1 MRSARLAW
9 RTSLLASTVR
19 ANGLLHRS
27 SPIRLHFRY
36 FYFRYLAGY
45 ADERC
50 PESRDMRKTA
60 TLVTG
65 ISDQPRHH
73 LVKDFVDGRR
83 ETSYPNNLYHFTKV
97 RRSSVAAR
105 SITKRSFDI
114 VVAALAL
121 FVLLPSLL
129 LIAGAIKF
137 TTRGPVL
144 FRQRR
149 YGLNNQIFEIYKFR
163 TMYSDKCD
171 RTGVT
176 QTCTADQ
183 RVTPIGKILRRLSL
197 DELPQLFNVL
207 KGDMSLVGPR
217 PHVPG
222 MLAAGVA
229 YETLVPNYFERH
241 RVRPGVTGLAQARGF
256 RGSTVDAA
264 PAKARIDLDL
274 MYIQEWSFLLD
285 LRIIVETVRAEF
297 LKLGGGI

>member
-1 MRSARLAW
+1 
-9 RTSLLASTVR
+9 
-19 ANGLLHRS
+19 
-27 SPIRLHFRY
+27 
-36 FYFRYLAGY
+36 
-45 ADERC
+45 
-50 PESRDMRKTA
+50 MRKTA

-65 ISDQPRHH
+65 IIDQPGHPP
-73 LVKDFVDGRR
+73 VDVFPNDRR
-83 ETSYPNNLYHFTKV
+83 ETSYPNNLYHFTKLS
-97 RRSSVAAR
+97 RPSGPTRSV
-105 SITKRSFDI
+105 TKRSFDI
-114 VVAALAL
+114 IVAAFAL
-121 FVLLPSLL
+121 FVLLPGILA
-129 LIAGAIKF
+129 IAVTIKL
-137 TTRGPVL
+137 TSRGPVL

-149 YGLNNQIFEIYKFR
+149 YGLNNKMFEIYKFR

-171 RTGVT
+171 QTGVT

-183 RVTPIGKILRRLSL
+183 RVTPIGKVLRRLSL
-197 DELPQLFNVL
+197 DELPQLLNVL

-229 YETLVPNYFERH
+229 YEILVPSYFERH

-264 PAKARIDLDL
+264 LAKARIDLDL

-285 LRIIVETVRAEF
+285 LRIIIETARVEF